1 MVLIMTRH
9 YKTLFVALTGMLL
22 LSQGTFGQRA
32 LLNYADKQSG
42 LENYALAAE
51 AYGDAY
57 SKKESLSTA
66 VKLAETYGKLGDYG
80 KSYEWWS
87 KAVSFEGSGRAEY
100 LGYLNSAV
108 RAGKWEEMGALLSAG
123 GYTEA
128 DFPEIDFAGIRALYG
143 QRANVKLVQAG
154 MNSDGSD
161 YGTSVGPDGTL
172 YFASDRGGQSA
183 GSRPG
188 VRLDARNNIFST
200 ERDSY
205 TGRDFYRLYGYG
217 SDGRVSVLVTDL
229 AEVLHMNDPALMEG
243 GDAVFYTAFVS
254 RTKLKGSRD
263 FTNYPGI
270 YYGKLGA
277 DGNITGS
284 TAFPYNDHVSY
295 GVMNPYVDTEMK
307 RIYFASDM
315 PGGYGGYDIYYV
327 EYSGEMEFGT
337 PVNLGPEVNT
347 AENESHP
354 SRSGSRFYFS
364 SRGHTGLGGMD
375 VFTADHLNG
384 EITGVMNMGI
394 PYNSP
399 GDDFA
404 YVVAGDGKRYLSSDR
419 EGGLGLDDIYTVEDL
434 YRRLVARV
442 VDCDGNLIPGGYEA
456 ELGRRDGSGMLE
468 TRMGDRGELLA
479 DLDPETDFSLRIGRK
494 GYFSITDDSL
504 STKGF
509 AGDTVY
515 REYRLAAIPYRT
527 PVYVDI
533 VYYDLDRSEIRKD
546 AEPALDKVA
555 ELMNRY
561 GFMDLLVGSHTD
573 SRASDAYNES
583 LSERR
588 ADAVRGY
595 LSKYGIPGDRVRLE
609 WYGEQDLVN
618 GCGDGVPCGEPDHQ
632 LNRRSELVLEAFPD
646 PEKQYELPAEL
657 MGRDVCDRESFF
669 EGLQDEINSVPTV
682 YFDFDRWDLRQVHR
696 KELERVAVLMGRMDG
711 LQLYIGGH
719 TDQRGSEDYNRTLSE
734 RRAKSVMD
742 YLVKRGV
749 DGSRMQHEWFG
760 EGRPVND
767 CSTGDCTEAMHQQ
780 NRRTELRLGR
790 KK

>member
-1 MVLIMTRH
+1 MVLIMTRN
-9 YKTLFVALTGMLL
+9 YRIFVFALTGMLL
-22 LSQGTFGQRA
+22 HSQLTFGQRA

-42 LENYALAAE
+42 LENYAVAAE
-51 AYGDAY
+51 AYSEAY
-57 SKKESLSTA
+57 SRKESLGTA
-66 VKLAETYGKLGDYG
+66 VKLAETYGKLGDYA

-87 KAVSFEGSGRAEY
+87 RAVSMEGSDRGDYLEY
-100 LGYLNSAV
+100 LRSAL
-108 RAGKWEEMGALLSAG
+108 RAGHWEDMDSLLSAG
-123 GYTEA
+123 GYTEL
-128 DFPEIDFAGIRALYG
+128 DFPELDLSGMRALYG
-143 QRANVKLVQAG
+143 SRSNVKLVPVEG
-154 MNSDGSD
+154 VNSGGSD
-161 YGTSVGPDGTL
+161 FGTSVGSDGTL
-172 YFASDRGGQSA
+172 YFASDRGGQEVP
-183 GSRPG
+183 GRPG
-188 VRLDARNNIFST
+188 VRLDAKNNMFST

-217 SDGRVSVLVTDL
+217 SDGVSSVLVTDL
-229 AEVLHMNDPALMEG
+229 ADVLHMNDPALMDG
-243 GDAVFYTAFVS
+243 GELIFYTAFVA

-277 DGNITGS
+277 DGKITGS

-295 GVMNPYVDTEMK
+295 GVMNPYVDTETE

-327 EYSGEMEFGT
+327 EYDGEMNFGT

-394 PYNSP
+394 PYNSA

-404 YVVAGDGKRYLSSDR
+404 YVVSSEGKRYLSSDR
-419 EGGLGLDDIYTVEDL
+419 DGGLGLDDIYTVEDL
-434 YRRLVARV
+434 YKRLVARV
-442 VDCDGNLIPGGYEA
+442 LDCDGNLIADGYES
-456 ELGRRDGSGMLE
+456 ELVKREGSSKLE
-468 TRMGDRGELLA
+468 TRRGEAGELLA
-479 DLDPETDFSLRIGRK
+479 ELEPETDFSLKIGRK

-546 AEPALDKVA
+546 AEPVLDKVG

-561 GFMDLLVGSHTD
+561 SFMDLLVGSHTD
-573 SRASDAYNES
+573 SRAGDAYNEA

-595 LSKYGIPGDRVRLE
+595 LSQYGISGDRVRLE
-609 WYGEQDLVN
+609 WYGEQNLVN
-618 GCGDGVPCGEPDHQ
+618 DCGDGVPCAEADHQ
-632 LNRRSELVLEAFPD
+632 LNRRSEMVLEAFPD
-646 PEKQYELPAEL
+646 PEKQYGLPEEL
-657 MGRDVCDRESFF
+657 MGKDVCDRDSFF
-669 EGLQDEINSVPTV
+669 EALQQEINAVPTV
-682 YFDFDRWDLRQVHR
+682 YFDFDGWDLRQVHR
-696 KELERVAVLMGRMDG
+696 KELERVAVLMGRMDD
-711 LQLYIGGH
+711 LRLYIEGH

-734 RRAKSVMD
+734 RRAGTVME
-742 YLVKRGV
+742 YLLKRGV
-749 DGSRMQHEWFG
+749 DPSRMQHEWFG
-760 EGRPVND
+760 KSRPVND
-767 CSTGDCTEAMHQQ
+767 CQTGDCTEEMHQQ
-780 NRRTELRLGR
+780 NRRTELRIR
-790 KK
+790 N

>member
-32 LLNYADKQSG
+32 LLNYADKQAG

-51 AYGDAY
+51 AYADAY
-57 SKKESLSTA
+57 SRKASQETA
-66 VKLAETYGKLGDYG
+66 VRLAETYGKLGDYA
-80 KSYEWWS
+80 KSYDWWS
-87 KAVSFEGSGRAEY
+87 KAVSMEGSDRDDY
-100 LGYLNSAV
+100 LGYLNSAL
-108 RAGKWEEMGALLSAG
+108 RAGRWEDMGPLLSKG

-128 DFPEIDFAGIRALYG
+128 DFPELDFGGIRALYG
-143 QRANVKLVQAG
+143 QRANVKLVPVEGA
-154 MNSDGSD
+154 NSEGSD
-161 YGTSVGPDGTL
+161 FGTTLDAEGTL
-172 YFASDRGGQSA
+172 YFSSDRGGQEVP
-183 GSRPG
+183 GRPG
-188 VRLDARNNIFST
+188 VRLDAKNNIFST

-217 SDGRVSVLVTDL
+217 SDGEVSVLVTDL
-229 AEVLHMNDPALMEG
+229 ADVLHMNDPALMAG
-243 GDAVFYTAFVS
+243 GEVIFYTAFVAK
-254 RTKLKGSRD
+254 TKLKGSRD

-270 YYGKLGA
+270 YYGKLGS
-277 DGNITGS
+277 GGSITGS
-284 TAFPYNDHVSY
+284 TAFPYNDHVSH
-295 GVMNPYVDTEMK
+295 GVMNPFVDTELN

-327 EYSGEMEFGT
+327 EYDGEMNFGT

-347 AENESHP
+347 PENESHP

-394 PYNSP
+394 PYNSG

-404 YVVAGDGKRYLSSDR
+404 YVVASDGRRYLSSDR
-419 EGGLGLDDIYTVEDL
+419 EGGMGLDDIYTVEDL
-434 YRRLVARV
+434 YKRLVARV
-442 VDCDGNLIPGGYEA
+442 VDCEGNLIADGYES
-456 ELGRRDGSGMLE
+456 ELVKREGRGRLE
-468 TRMGDRGELLA
+468 TRRGDGGELLA
-479 DLDPETDFSLRIGRK
+479 DLDPETDFGLKIGRK

-546 AEPALDKVA
+546 AEPVLDKVG

-561 GFMDLLVGSHTD
+561 SFMDLLVGSHTD
-573 SRASDAYNES
+573 SRAGDAYNEA

-588 ADAVRGY
+588 AEAVRGY
-595 LSKYGIPGDRVRLE
+595 LSRYGIPGERVRLE
-609 WYGEQDLVN
+609 WYGERNLVN
-618 GCGDGVPCGEPDHQ
+618 DCGDGKPCAEADHQ
-632 LNRRSELVLEAFPD
+632 LNRRSEMVLEAFPD
-646 PEKQYELPAEL
+646 PGKQYELPGEL
-657 MGRDVCDRESFF
+657 RGKDVCDRESFF
-669 EGLQDEINSVPTV
+669 EALQKEINAVPTI
-682 YFDFDRWDLRQVHR
+682 YFDFDRSTLRQVHR
-696 KELERVAVLMGRMDG
+696 KELERVAVLMGRMEG
-711 LQLYIGGH
+711 LELYIEGH
-719 TDQRGSEDYNRTLSE
+719 TDQRGSDEYNRTLSE
-734 RRAKSVMD
+734 RRAKTVMD

-749 DGSRMQHEWFG
+749 ESSRMRHEWFG
-760 EGRPVND
+760 ESRPVND
-767 CSTGDCTEAMHQQ
+767 CAAGDCTEAMHQQ
-780 NRRTELRLGR
+780 NRRTELRIR
-790 KK
+790 N